1 MDNLYNRVSRR
12 QRGEGGFTLIE
23 LLVVIAILAILAFIV
38 IFNVTGVTNR
48 GNSSACVT
56 DGRSVQTGVDAYI
69 NDSAVNG
76 NINAADGTLDA
87 AAGLVPGAGGTA
99 TVSIKPD
106 ATDAGSSTPTDS
118 NFWKLVVP
126 AYIHNVMS
134 ASDCSLVNLAY
145 AKGTDG
151 THGYSV
157 VATP

>member
-87 AAGLVPGAGGTA
+87 AARLVPGAGGTA

-106 ATDAGSSTPTDS
+106 SRAAGSSTPNDS
-118 NFWKLVVP
+118 TRWALVVRSG
-126 AYIHNVMS
+126 IH
-134 ASDCSLVNLAY
+134 
-145 AKGTDG
+145 
-151 THGYSV
+151 
-157 VATP
+157 

>member
-69 NDSAVNG
+69 NDSAVSG
-76 NINAADGTLDA
+76 NINTADATIDA
-87 AAGLVPGAGGTA
+87 AAGLSA
-99 TVSIKPD
+99 TTTCVTIKPD
-106 ATDAGSSTPTDS
+106 ATDAGSSNPTAGAAHA
-118 NFWKLVVP
+118 FWALIVP
-126 AYIHNVMS
+126 AYVHNVMS
-134 ASDCSLVNLAY
+134 ASDCSGIDLAY
-145 AKGTDG
+145 ASGTNG

-157 VATP
+157 NVTP

>member
-56 DGRSVQTGVDAYI
+56 DGRTVQTGVDAYI
-69 NDSAVNG
+69 NDSAVSG
-76 NINAADGTLDA
+76 NINTADATIDT
-87 AAGLVPGAGGTA
+87 AAGLSAGTPS
-99 TVSIKPD
+99 VSIKPT
-106 ATDAGSSTPTDS
+106 AADAGTSAPA
-118 NFWKLVVP
+118 NAFWKLIVP
-126 AYIHNVMS
+126 AYVHNVMS
-134 ASDCSLVNLAY
+134 ASDCAGIALAY
-145 AKGTDG
+145 ASGTDG